1 MRITRNFN
9 SEEFECNCGCDM
21 PDYVFFNILSLADEL
36 QVLRDALNT
45 PIHLTNAYRCESHNK
60 AVGGSKNSQHLQGK
74 AADLQV
80 KGIDTR
86 DLFNTIEAFI
96 SERIMLEGGLG
107 LYKTFVHYDIRKQKA
122 RWKKN

>member
-1 MRITRNFN
+1 MRVTRNFD
-9 SEEFECNCGCDM
+9 SKEFECNCGCDM
-21 PDYVFFNILSLADEL
+21 PYWVRLNIYDLADQL
-36 QVLRDALNT
+36 QVLRDGLGT
-45 PIHLTNAYRCESHNK
+45 PIHITNAYRCESHNK
-60 AVGGSKNSQHLQGK
+60 AVGGVENSQHLQGK

-96 SERIMLEGGLG
+96 SELIMLEGGLG
-107 LYKTFVHYDIRKQKA
+107 LYNTFVHYDIRKQKA